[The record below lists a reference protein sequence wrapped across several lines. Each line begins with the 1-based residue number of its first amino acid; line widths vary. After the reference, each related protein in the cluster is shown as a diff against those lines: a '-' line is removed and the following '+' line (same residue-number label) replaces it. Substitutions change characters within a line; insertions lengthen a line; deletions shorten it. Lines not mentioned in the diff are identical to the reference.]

1 MSIFCIFETK
11 MQYLYFFLQQ
21 VFLNKTK
28 TLTCETLKNH
38 IHAFFFA
45 SLLSK
50 VVSAHDR
57 LRHAIKIKVVIFLT
71 FLETPPP

>member
-1 MSIFCIFETK
+1 MSIICIFGTK

-38 IHAFFFA
+38 IHAFFLQACFLKWF
-45 SLLSK
+45 LLMTDLGMPSK
-50 VVSAHDR
+50 
-57 LRHAIKIKVVIFLT
+57 LK
-71 FLETPPP
+71 